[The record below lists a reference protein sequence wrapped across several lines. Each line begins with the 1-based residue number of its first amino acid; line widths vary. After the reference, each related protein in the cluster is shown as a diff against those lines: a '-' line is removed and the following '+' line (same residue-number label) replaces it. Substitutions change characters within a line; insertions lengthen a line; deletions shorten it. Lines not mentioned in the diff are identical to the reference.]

1 MAAIP
6 PDIGLV
12 HRLLTAAC
20 LIATGVLAIS
30 VTLPAGQLTVEA
42 HAQTTPNPRE
52 SGAETIRRRQAE
64 QEAKEGESV
73 ATGRYW
79 TPFEQARDGRCHD
92 AMTDLKR
99 LAELG
104 RGYENAQHIYGLCLI
119 ETGNDAQGNEWVHR
133 AAQAGLA
140 DAQASYL
147 RSYLKD
153 GTDHISHDTA
163 AKWLYLY
170 ETNPL
175 RLAIGAE
182 DILEQDEIEK
192 IRRSIPRAEYLKGLQ
207 AARTWTPTFWAAAET
222 ADTQ

>member
-1 MAAIP
+1 M
-6 PDIGLV
+6 GLGLMP
-12 HRLLTAAC
+12 RLLTVAC
-20 LIATGVLAIS
+20 LLAIGVLAMNTS
-30 VTLPAGQLTVEA
+30 LPAGEQVFAA
-42 HAQTTPNPRE
+42 HAQTTPDPRE

-73 ATGRYW
+73 ATSRYW
-79 TPFEQARDGRCHD
+79 TPFELARDGRCGD

-119 ETGNDAQGNEWVHR
+119 ETGNDTQGHEWVRR

-153 GTDHISHDTA
+153 GTDHMSHDAA

-182 DILEQDEIEK
+182 DTLELDEIK
-192 IRRSIPRAEYLKGLQ
+192 RIRTSIPRAEYLKGLQ
-207 AARTWTPTFWAAAET
+207 AARNWTPTFWAAAET

>member
-1 MAAIP
+1 M
-6 PDIGLV
+6 
-12 HRLLTAAC
+12 RRW
-20 LIATGVLAIS
+20 LIATGIAVAGALVIS
-30 VTLPAGQLTVEA
+30 VTLPSISQHPFEA
-42 HAQTTPNPRE
+42 QAQTTPNPRE

-64 QEAKEGESV
+64 QEAKEGETV

-79 TPFEQARDGRCHD
+79 TPFELARDGRCSE

-104 RGYENAQHIYGLCLI
+104 RGYENAQHIYGLCLT
-119 ETGNDAQGNEWVHR
+119 ETGDRAQGHEWIHR

-147 RSYLKD
+147 RSYLQEGAK
-153 GTDHISHDTA
+153 HMSHDTA

-175 RLAIGAE
+175 RLAIGSE
-182 DILEQDEIEK
+182 NELELGEIET
-192 IRRSIPRAEYLKGLQ
+192 IRKSIPRAEYLKGLQ
-207 AARTWTPTFWAAAET
+207 AARNWTPTFWAATKT
-222 ADTQ
+222 ADTP